1 MLAIN
6 MANFID
12 AQLQGDALHLKLKV
26 TRLDASVARGFKKEC
41 EDAWSADIKSV
52 VMDLD
57 GVSFIDSSG
66 IGALLNVYKKLPPGT
81 PSARLVNV
89 SPSVQSVIELLRLH
103 RIFELQS

>member
-1 MLAIN
+1 
-6 MANFID
+6 MANFTD
-12 AQLQGDALHLKLKV
+12 ARLEGDTLHLNLKIA
-26 TRLDASVARGFKKEC
+26 RLDASIARGFKKEC
-41 EDAWSADIKSV
+41 EDAWSDAVKAV
-52 VMDLD
+52 VMDLG
-57 GVSFIDSSG
+57 GVEFIDSSG